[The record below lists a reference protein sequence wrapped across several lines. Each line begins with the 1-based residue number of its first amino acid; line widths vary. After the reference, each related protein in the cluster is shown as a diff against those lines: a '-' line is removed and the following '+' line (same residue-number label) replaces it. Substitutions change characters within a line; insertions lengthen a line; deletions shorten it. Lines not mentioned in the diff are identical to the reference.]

1 MNAIGR
7 WVAGF
12 SVVVMLLFA
21 PPANADTSDQLAR
34 AIARNDAAALS
45 RIAASEKGRDAA
57 GSMLVARIR
66 SGDSAAVRMLLD
78 AGADKATERGQASL
92 LMHAAQAGQ
101 LDVARLLLDH
111 GVDVNERENALVIKP
126 WSGPAPSTS
135 GSFNVIRMGKINI
148 SDADT
153 YAGNTSNY
161 RLEGSPGAGHSAMS
175 YAVAGKHIE
184 LVKLFLQRGADKNLT
199 IVTADPEFGVVN
211 VLGNA
216 GRRSVLRHNNRLEI
230 NTSTGQE
237 VFFENM
243 DGYVTTNSMVKPQP
257 ILSLKELAE
266 SSGVPEMAKL
276 FE

>member
-1 MNAIGR
+1 
-7 WVAGF
+7 
-12 SVVVMLLFA
+12 
-21 PPANADTSDQLAR
+21 
-34 AIARNDAAALS
+34 
-45 RIAASEKGRDAA
+45 
-57 GSMLVARIR
+57 
-66 SGDSAAVRMLLD
+66 
-78 AGADKATERGQASL
+78 
-92 LMHAAQAGQ
+92 
-101 LDVARLLLDH
+101 
-111 GVDVNERENALVIKP
+111 
-126 WSGPAPSTS
+126 
-135 GSFNVIRMGKINI
+135 
-148 SDADT
+148 
-153 YAGNTSNY
+153 
-161 RLEGSPGAGHSAMS
+161 LEGSPGAGHSAMS